1 MNSRGLTIVEVLISM
16 AIFFTVTGVYFTFSG
31 LNSSNKANIEKKL
44 ASKDVMLQNLIEI
57 KGNPIETLPTA
68 GKCRIR
74 TYKMDGS
81 FVSENIVSGNSNH
94 CGLSNIE
101 HGRIYLL
108 ASFLPATVI
117 NATFSQASTM
127 KLPSFSSQLL
137 QVDIKVLNKDVNGR
151 LLSEEISFFKR

>member
-94 CGLSNIE
+94 CGWMDKASYFLS
-101 HGRIYLL
+101 
-108 ASFLPATVI
+108 
-117 NATFSQASTM
+117 
-127 KLPSFSSQLL
+127 KLY
-137 QVDIKVLNKDVNGR
+137 IM
-151 LLSEEISFFKR
+151 EKRKFQ